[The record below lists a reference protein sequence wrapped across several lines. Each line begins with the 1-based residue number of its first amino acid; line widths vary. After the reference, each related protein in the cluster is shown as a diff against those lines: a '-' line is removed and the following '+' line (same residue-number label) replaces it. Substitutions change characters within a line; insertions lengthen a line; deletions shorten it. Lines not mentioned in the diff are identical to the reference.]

1 MEYNNQPKYLGKILA
16 GILFFVFIVLLA
28 MISLTFFAPKKTV
41 FELSRTFPYPI
52 DSVWNASNDLE
63 TYKISRENI
72 TKFIIKDTLKPRW
85 VEYYGNSD
93 SMEVKT
99 THFKPNSYKYYIVL
113 SQKYEQ
119 AIGVGLYLTS
129 KNDSTIVSM
138 KGKAVYQNVW
148 ARVYYTI
155 LSPNTAAEFEFYKL
169 ESVLKKKYNR

>member
-1 MEYNNQPKYLGKILA
+1 MEYNNQPKYLGKLLA
-16 GILFFVFIVLLA
+16 GILFVVFLVLIG
-28 MISLTFFAPKKTV
+28 MISLTFLAPKNTT
-41 FELSRTFPYPI
+41 FELKKTLPYPI
-52 DSVWNASNDLE
+52 DSVWNTSNDLE
-63 TYKISRENI
+63 TYKNSRENI
-72 TKFIIKDTLKPRW
+72 TNFIIKDTFKPRW
-85 VEYYGNSD
+85 VEYYGSSD

-119 AIGVGLYLTS
+119 AIGVGMYLS
-129 KNDSTIVSM
+129 PKNDSTVVTM
-138 KGKAVYQNVW
+138 KGKTVYQNVW